1 MFWNVRHLI
10 PFFSPFISL
19 FDSPCRTGS
28 RTKQA
33 LPVTF
38 PDRSI
43 KWCTWT
49 PLASL
54 FLAHFSRLCT
64 WELASL
70 LESRCLLLTQ
80 GLYTCEV
87 LWLLVTPMESPGPEV
102 KHFFVRS
109 KLNDEM
115 QFLLQLSDIRYSTGH
130 RWHLLLLCPFF
141 LHNFWELW
149 PRNVISGPVCVHFTA
164 FGWFFFP
171 TVKQA
176 KGIFKDSSPVACSV
190 EQGVLKNHW
199 IFQASLFCSTPELH
213 SSHVS
218 VSWFFATYRHVF
230 LLCTNSWICDLQIS
244 IPSFVSE
251 FLFHPPSF
259 IKLLSIMQYQKAI
272 QWGQSRMWVNE

>member
-1 MFWNVRHLI
+1 MLLFGIQHQFFSFITSSVVILQI
-10 PFFSPFISL
+10 PLHHRCVLKCETLNTTFSPFISL

-130 RWHLLLLCPFF
+130 R
-141 LHNFWELW
+141 
-149 PRNVISGPVCVHFTA
+149 
-164 FGWFFFP
+164 
-171 TVKQA
+171 
-176 KGIFKDSSPVACSV
+176 
-190 EQGVLKNHW
+190 
-199 IFQASLFCSTPELH
+199 
-213 SSHVS
+213 
-218 VSWFFATYRHVF
+218 
-230 LLCTNSWICDLQIS
+230 
-244 IPSFVSE
+244 
-251 FLFHPPSF
+251 
-259 IKLLSIMQYQKAI
+259 
-272 QWGQSRMWVNE
+272 